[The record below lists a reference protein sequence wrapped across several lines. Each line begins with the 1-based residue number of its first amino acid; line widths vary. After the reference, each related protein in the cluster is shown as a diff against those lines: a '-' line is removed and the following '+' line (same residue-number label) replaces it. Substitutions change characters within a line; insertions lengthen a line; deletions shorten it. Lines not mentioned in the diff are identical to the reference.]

1 MDSNEI
7 DLLEQLLTKGFDSNY
22 RFDIIK
28 LIKHFSEKND
38 DYQSDFEF
46 TTYPHNESIELSF
59 DGFPFTLDAKFRAYK
74 NNTSNMAQYIFTLR
88 SPLLFGDYQCV
99 MTTSSLNDGD
109 IDVSISDTKER
120 VKIDQDL
127 LSVKTACYQAKI
139 SLLQMVNELKN
150 SHLSLISMSQ
160 ALDTMDFAVREYR
173 KRQSE
178 AIQDLKFDF
187 LSQYRFC
194 FASEEEALNE
204 VERIKNSRSSTLPT
218 YRIIDG
224 NFKKKNGLKIDYN
237 ARTGNFTLHYLTEK
251 LEESEKPA
259 SIISSEEEV
268 AHELMSAYTA

>member
-1 MDSNEI
+1 
-7 DLLEQLLTKGFDSNY
+7 
-22 RFDIIK
+22 
-28 LIKHFSEKND
+28 
-38 DYQSDFEF
+38 
-46 TTYPHNESIELSF
+46 
-59 DGFPFTLDAKFRAYK
+59 
-74 NNTSNMAQYIFTLR
+74 MAQYIFTLR

-120 VKIDQDL
+120 VRIDQDL

-251 LEESEKPA
+251 LEESEKPT